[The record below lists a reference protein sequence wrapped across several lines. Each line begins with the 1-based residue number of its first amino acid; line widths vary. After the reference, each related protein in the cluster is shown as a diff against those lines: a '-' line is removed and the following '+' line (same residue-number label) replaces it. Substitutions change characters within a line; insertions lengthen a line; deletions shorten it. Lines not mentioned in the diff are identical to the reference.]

1 MSIGPIALA
10 EAEVAHHKAS
20 VRAELQLLSAKA
32 RRTAGSP
39 RFVAGALVGAIVLG
53 YLVAGRS
60 RNGKRAPTS
69 APGAWS
75 LVLQTAHL
83 LVPLIRTMRPPR
95 RVPAP
100 ARTQLLQSSRE
111 PEPRVETDRE

>member
-1 MSIGPIALA
+1 MNIDPIALA
-10 EAEVAHHKAS
+10 EAEIAHHRAA
-20 VRAELQLLSAKA
+20 VGAELQLLSAKA
-32 RRTAGSP
+32 RRTVGSP

-53 YLVAGRS
+53 DLVAGRS

-95 RVPAP
+95 RASAP
-100 ARTQLLQSSRE
+100 ARTPRLQPSPGPQR
-111 PEPRVETDRE
+111 PVETGRE